1 MSKKFEYGPDHDH
14 TATAKKGPDSESN
27 DQTQT
32 KSGAKEDRG
41 RDEKVIHKLE
51 TQMASSIH
59 KLNTKISQLDDAQPA
74 SSLATRVTVG
84 FGVMAAALIGAV
96 MQLL

>member
-1 MSKKFEYGPDHDH
+1 MSKKFEYGTEHD
-14 TATAKKGPDSESN
+14 TDSESH

-32 KSGAKEDRG
+32 QTQAKSGAKKEDRG
-41 RDEKVIHKLE
+41 RDEKVIHTLE

-59 KLNTKISQLDDAQPA
+59 KLNTKISQLDAEPA
-74 SSLATRVTVG
+74 SSSATRVTVG
-84 FGVMAAALIGAV
+84 IRVAAVALIAAI